1 MSSKT
6 ATRTAAA
13 IEQFGRFCILSGDIL
28 QRGII
33 RPFRGE
39 FPKIREVVRFVYR
52 MGIGSVPIVVLIC
65 SFVGMILAMQT
76 AYQLAKFGATL
87 YVASLVSVSVVR
99 ELGPLITAILVSG
112 RVGAGVAAELGTMAV
127 ADEITALRMMALHP
141 VRILLVPRVIGLVIA
156 LPILTLIGDAVAILG
171 GLVIGW
177 AYLSLPPELF
187 YKVAV
192 DGLVMKDFL
201 TGFAKSVIFASLI
214 GLIACYKGYSVRGGA
229 VGVGTATT
237 DTVVMSIV
245 SIILADLLFT
255 ALFYFA

>member
-1 MSSKT
+1 MST
-6 ATRTAAA
+6 NVTEG
-13 IEQFGRFCILSGDIL
+13 IERFGRFCILSGDIL
-28 QRGII
+28 KRGIVHSLMG
-33 RPFRGE
+33 R
-39 FPKIREVVRFVYR
+39 FPKLAEVVRFIYR
-52 MGIGSVPIVVLIC
+52 MGVGSVPIVALIC

-99 ELGPLITAILVSG
+99 ELGPLITAIIVSG

-127 ADEITALRMMALHP
+127 SEEITALRTMALNP
-141 VRILLVPRVIGLVIA
+141 VRILLVPRVAGLIIS

-177 AYLSLPPELF
+177 GYLHLPPQLF

-192 DGLVMKDFL
+192 EGLVMKDFL
-201 TGFAKSVIFASLI
+201 TGFAKSVFFALLI

-237 DTVVMSIV
+237 ETVVMSIV
-245 SIILADLLFT
+245 AIIVADLLFT

>member
-1 MSSKT
+1 MSSRWT
-6 ATRTAAA
+6 DPLER
-13 IEQFGRFCILSGDIL
+13 FGRFWILSAEIAD
-28 QRGII
+28 RGLLRPMRGQFPRLSEII
-33 RPFRGE
+33 RS
-39 FPKIREVVRFVYR
+39 VDR
-52 MGIGSVPIVVLIC
+52 MGVGSIPIVVLIC

-76 AYQLAKFGATL
+76 AYQLSKFGATL

-127 ADEITALRMMALHP
+127 SEEITALRTMALNP
-141 VRILLVPRVIGLVIA
+141 VKILLVPRVIGLVIS

-171 GLVIGW
+171 GLLIGW
-177 AYLSLPPELF
+177 VYLHLPPALF

-192 DGLVMKDFL
+192 EGLVMKDVL
-201 TGFAKSVIFASLI
+201 TGFAKSVIFAILI

-237 DTVVMSIV
+237 ETVVVSIV
-245 SIILADLLFT
+245 AIILADLLFT
-255 ALFYFA
+255 ALFYFAI

>member
-1 MSSKT
+1 MIKLT
-6 ATRTAAA
+6 DG
-13 IEQFGRFCILSGDIL
+13 IERFGRFCILSGDIL
-28 QRGII
+28 NRGLVRPFKGEFAKISEII
-33 RPFRGE
+33 R
-39 FPKIREVVRFVYR
+39 FVQR
-52 MGIGSVPIVVLIC
+52 MGVGSIPIVALIC

-127 ADEITALRMMALHP
+127 SEEITALRTMALNP
-141 VRILLVPRVIGLVIA
+141 VRILLVPRVAGLVVA

-171 GLVIGW
+171 GLIIGW
-177 AYLSLPPELF
+177 AYLHLPPQLF

-192 DGLVMKDFL
+192 EGLVMKDFL
-201 TGFAKSVIFASLI
+201 TGFAKSVIFAVLI
-214 GLIACYKGYSVRGGA
+214 GLISCYKGYSVRGGA
-229 VGVGTATT
+229 VGVGAATT

-245 SIILADLLFT
+245 AIIVADLLFT

>member
-1 MSSKT
+1 MS
-6 ATRTAAA
+6 TRF
-13 IEQFGRFCILSGDIL
+13 IEGMERFGRFCLLAGEIFH
-28 QRGII
+28 RGVV
-33 RPFRGE
+33 RPLRGE
-39 FPKIREVVRFVYR
+39 FAKLSEVVRCVYR
-52 MGIGSVPIVVLIC
+52 MGIGSVPIVCLIC

-112 RVGAGVAAELGTMAV
+112 RVGAGVAAELGTMSV
-127 ADEITALRMMALHP
+127 SEEITALRTMALNP
-141 VRILLVPRVIGLVIA
+141 VRILLVPRVAGLVIS

-177 AYLSLPPELF
+177 AYLNLAPSLF
-187 YKVAV
+187 YKVAIE
-192 DGLVMKDFL
+192 GLVMKDFL
-201 TGFAKSVIFASLI
+201 TGFAKSVIFAVLI
-214 GLIACYKGYSVRGGA
+214 GLISCYKGYYVRGGA

-237 DTVVMSIV
+237 ETVVQSIV
-245 SIILADLLFT
+245 AIIIADLLFT

>member
-1 MSSKT
+1 MSS
-6 ATRTAAA
+6 RFV
-13 IEQFGRFCILSGDIL
+13 ERVERFGRFCTLSGDIFD
-28 QRGII
+28 RGVIGG
-33 RPFRGE
+33 FRGQ
-39 FPKIREVVRFVYR
+39 FPRISEIARFVYR
-52 MGIGSVPIVVLIC
+52 MGVGSVPIVALIC
-65 SFVGMILAMQT
+65 TFIGMILAMQT

-127 ADEITALRMMALHP
+127 SEEITALRMMALNP
-141 VRILLVPRVIGLVIA
+141 VRILLVPRAAGLVIA

-171 GLVIGW
+171 GLIIGW
-177 AYLSLPPELF
+177 GYLHIPPQLF

-192 DGLVMKDFL
+192 EGLVMKDFL
-201 TGFAKSVIFASLI
+201 TGFVKSVIFAVLI

-237 DTVVMSIV
+237 ETVVVSIV
-245 SIILADLLFT
+245 AIIMADLLFT
-255 ALFYFA
+255 ALFYFAA

>member
-1 MSSKT
+1 MLS
-6 ATRTAAA
+6 R
-13 IEQFGRFCILSGDIL
+13 IEEGVTQFGRFCILAGDIVS
-28 QRGII
+28 RSVI

-39 FPKIREVVRFVYR
+39 FAKISEVVRFIYR
-52 MGIGSVPIVVLIC
+52 MGVGSVPIVALIC

-127 ADEITALRMMALHP
+127 SEEITALRTMALNP
-141 VRILLVPRVIGLVIA
+141 VRILLVPRLIGLMVA
-156 LPILTLIGDAVAILG
+156 LPILTLIGDAVAIGG

-177 AYLSLPPELF
+177 GYLHLSPQLF
-187 YKVAV
+187 YKVAI
-192 DGLVMKDFL
+192 DGLLIKDFL
-201 TGFAKSVIFASLI
+201 TGFAKSVIFAFLI

-237 DTVVMSIV
+237 ETVVMSIV
-245 SIILADLLFT
+245 AIIIADLLFT